1 MYKYTPTFTDFIL
14 SEQRKKPKA
23 TGRFTILM
31 NQIENA
37 AKIIASHVKA
47 SGLVDILGKTGKV
60 NTFGEEVQ
68 KFDEFANNVL
78 VDTLIASG
86 EVYAVVSEELP
97 EPVFAPKEHAGGEYI
112 VFFDPLDGSSNIDTN
127 CPIGTIFS

>member
-14 SEQRKKPKA
+14 SEQRKQPKA

-31 NQIENA
+31 NQIESA

-47 SGLVDILGKTGKV
+47 AGLVDILGKTGGV

-68 KFDEFANNVL
+68 KLDEFANNVL

-86 EVYAVVSEELP
+86 EVYAIVSEELP
-97 EPVFAPKEHAGGEYI
+97 EPVFAPKEQAGEYI
-112 VFFDPLDGSSNIDTN
+112 VFFAPLD
-127 CPIGTIFS
+127 